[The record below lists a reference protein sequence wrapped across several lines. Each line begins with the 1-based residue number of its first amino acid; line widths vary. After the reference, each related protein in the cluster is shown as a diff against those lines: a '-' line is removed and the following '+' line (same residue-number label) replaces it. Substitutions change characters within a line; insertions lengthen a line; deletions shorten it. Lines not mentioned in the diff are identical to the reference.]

1 MDLERRWCVPAPGAR
16 PGSNLTCVTLREFDA
31 QRDVM
36 RAGEARGLGAVSDG
50 DFIIAIT
57 VISIKLAPDR
67 KVQRNR
73 SSNLRRAYSYYGL
86 TATYLAPD
94 RKVQRNRSSNLR
106 RAYSYYGLTATYL
119 APDRKVQRNRSSNLR
134 RAYSHNGRISINL
147 VTDQNVQ
154 RDLSAIFRGAYSYD
168 GLAKLVPD
176 QKVRRDHS

>member
-86 TATYLAPD
+86 TATYLALD
-94 RKVQRNRSSNLR
+94 RKVLSNSHYCL
-106 RAYSYYGLTATYL
+106 
-119 APDRKVQRNRSSNLR
+119 DSN
-134 RAYSHNGRISINL
+134 IVIE
-147 VTDQNVQ
+147 
-154 RDLSAIFRGAYSYD
+154 SA
-168 GLAKLVPD
+168 V
-176 QKVRRDHS
+176 

>member
-1 MDLERRWCVPAPGAR
+1 MPAPGAR

-106 RAYSYYGLTATYL
+106 RAYS
-119 APDRKVQRNRSSNLR
+119 
-134 RAYSHNGRISINL
+134 HNGRISINL

-154 RDLSAIFRGAYSYD
+154 RDISAIFRGAYS
-168 GLAKLVPD
+168 
-176 QKVRRDHS
+176 

>member
-1 MDLERRWCVPAPGAR
+1 LDLERRWCVPAPGAR

-106 RAYSYYGLTATYL
+106 RAYS
-119 APDRKVQRNRSSNLR
+119 
-134 RAYSHNGRISINL
+134 HNGRISINL

>member
-106 RAYSYYGLTATYL
+106 RAYS
-119 APDRKVQRNRSSNLR
+119 
-134 RAYSHNGRISINL
+134 HNGRISINL

-154 RDLSAIFRGAYSYD
+154 RDLSAIFRGAYPYD

>member
-106 RAYSYYGLTATYL
+106 RAYS
-119 APDRKVQRNRSSNLR
+119 
-134 RAYSHNGRISINL
+134 HNGRISINL

>member
-1 MDLERRWCVPAPGAR
+1 MPAPGAR
-16 PGSNLTCVTLREFDA
+16 PDSNLTCVALRELDA
-31 QRDVM
+31 QRDAM
-36 RAGEARGLGAVSDG
+36 HAGEARGLGGVSDG
-50 DFIIAIT
+50 GFTFAFT
-57 VISIKLAPDR
+57 VISI
-67 KVQRNR
+67 N
-73 SSNLRRAYSYYGL
+73 
-86 TATYLAPD
+86 
-94 RKVQRNRSSNLR
+94 
-106 RAYSYYGLTATYL
+106 L

>member
-1 MDLERRWCVPAPGAR
+1 
-16 PGSNLTCVTLREFDA
+16 
-31 QRDVM
+31 M

-106 RAYSYYGLTATYL
+106 RAYS
-119 APDRKVQRNRSSNLR
+119 
-134 RAYSHNGRISINL
+134 HNGRISINL

-154 RDLSAIFRGAYSYD
+154 RDLSAIFRGAYPYD

>member
-73 SSNLRRAYSYYGL
+73 SSNLRRAYSYC
-86 TATYLAPD
+86 D
-94 RKVQRNRSSNLR
+94 
-106 RAYSYYGLTATYL
+106 LTATYL

>member
-1 MDLERRWCVPAPGAR
+1 MDLERRWCVPAP
-16 PGSNLTCVTLREFDA
+16 
-31 QRDVM
+31 
-36 RAGEARGLGAVSDG
+36 GEARGLGAVSDG

-57 VISIKLAPDR
+57 VISIK
-67 KVQRNR
+67 
-73 SSNLRRAYSYYGL
+73 
-86 TATYLAPD
+86 LAPD

>member
-94 RKVQRNRSSNLR
+94 RKVQR
-106 RAYSYYGLTATYL
+106 
-119 APDRKVQRNRSSNLR
+119 DRSSNLR

>member
-1 MDLERRWCVPAPGAR
+1 MPAPGAR
-16 PGSNLTCVTLREFDA
+16 PDSNLTCVALRELDA

-57 VISIKLAPDR
+57 VISIK
-67 KVQRNR
+67 
-73 SSNLRRAYSYYGL
+73 
-86 TATYLAPD
+86 
-94 RKVQRNRSSNLR
+94 
-106 RAYSYYGLTATYL
+106 L